1 MSDTEPKNKS
11 VEDGPVLRE
20 HVYDGIQEYDQ
31 KLPNWWL
38 ASWYIFIVLFV
49 VYWVLYYQFDFF
61 PEDKERLQA
70 AVKLIDEKKASELEK
85 MMTSLDDKV
94 LWEMSKSTKIV
105 AAGKATFQATCV
117 ACHGNDLS
125 GMMNGMKLPGES
137 LKDDVWKYGGKPM
150 EVFKIV
156 KDGSPDVSKGM
167 VAWEPVL
174 GPKKVAELVAF
185 IMSHHQASA
194 P

>member
-11 VEDGPVLRE
+11 VEDGPVLRD

-49 VYWVLYYQFDFF
+49 FYWVLYYQFDFF

-85 MMTSLDDKV
+85 LMTSLDDNV
-94 LWEMSKSTKIV
+94 LWDMSKNAKIV
-105 AAGKATFQATCV
+105 SAGKVTFQATCV
-117 ACHGNDLS
+117 ACHGADLS
-125 GMMNGMKLPGES
+125 GTMNGVKLPGES
-137 LKDDVWKYGGKPM
+137 LKDNEWKYGGRPM
-150 EVFKIV
+150 EVFAIV
-156 KDGSPDVSKGM
+156 KDGSPDVTKGM

-174 GPKKVAELVAF
+174 GPKKVAELVAY

>member
-125 GMMNGMKLPGES
+125 GMMNGVKLPGES